1 MKIKQLSIFVENKAG
16 RLAKITNTLAEA
28 KIDIRAISV
37 ADTTEFGILRLIVD
51 DTRRAALAL
60 SDHGKIVDVTD
71 VIGVEIPDTKGGLAE
86 LLKAIST
93 ENLGF
98 DYLYAFVADDP
109 DKAHVVLR
117 IADNTLGEKILSS
130 YGFQLLTE
138 DDLK

>member
-1 MKIKQLSIFVENKAG
+1 MSIKQLSVFAENKTG
-16 RLAKITNTLAEA
+16 SVYEITQILADNDIN
-28 KIDIRAISV
+28 IRAFSIAETQS
-37 ADTTEFGILRLIVD
+37 FGILRLIVD